1 VLVPVASDGTIGVG
15 TSLGSAAISAQLV
28 GYAPGE
34 PAITGPVTS
43 APPASPSPTP
53 AATPPSKP
61 RAVTAKSARRAV
73 TTRWKPPASVGS
85 TPITGYRVQALT
97 SKKKG
102 AAVAGTCTAGPS
114 QRSCTIKG
122 LKKGKKYWM
131 SVSVTNAGGST
142 WAARKAI
149 KVR

>member
-28 GYAPGE
+28 GYVPGE
-34 PAITGPVTS
+34 PAIAGLVTS
-43 APPASPSPTP
+43 APPTTAPV
-53 AATPPSKP
+53 ATPPSKP

-73 TTRWKPPASVGS
+73 TTRWKPPTSVGS
-85 TPITGYRVQALT
+85 APITGYRVQALT

-114 QRSCTIKG
+114 TRSCTIKG

-131 SVSVTNAGGST
+131 SVSVSNAGGSA

-149 KVR
+149 RVR